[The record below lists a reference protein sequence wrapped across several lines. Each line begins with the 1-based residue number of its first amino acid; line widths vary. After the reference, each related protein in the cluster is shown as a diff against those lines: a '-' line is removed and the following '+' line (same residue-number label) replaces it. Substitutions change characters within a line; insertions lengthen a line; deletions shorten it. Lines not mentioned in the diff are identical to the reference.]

1 MAAVPAVAIKRL
13 RKLEQKVDGWRAQ
26 YADLQDGFQH
36 ARGEVARLESQLQN
50 TAYAS
55 GRRLEVDGQG
65 GVFYREQRGG
75 GGGCRTVGF
84 VTMTGPSDGPP
95 ETVRY
100 VDDAAL
106 AATGRSVARLRAEVA
121 DLAKRRNELAEKIA
135 PVAALAS
142 TCRRELMSR
151 GWQETEHAI
160 LHQGT
165 TVNVMGAA

>member
-1 MAAVPAVAIKRL
+1 MAAVAIERL

-36 ARGEVARLESQLQN
+36 ARGEVSRLESQLQN

-55 GRRLEVDGQG
+55 GRRLEVDDQG
-65 GVFYREQRGG
+65 RVFYREQRGG
-75 GGGCRTVGF
+75 GGVRRTVGY
-84 VTMTGPSDGPP
+84 VTRTDQPDGPH
-95 ETVRY
+95 ETVHY
-100 VDDAAL
+100 IDDAAL
-106 AATGRSVARLRAEVA
+106 AATGRSIARLRAEVA

-151 GWQETEHAI
+151 GWQEGEYPT
-160 LHQGT
+160 LYQGT
-165 TVNVMGAA
+165 TLSVRGAA